1 MYGQCYNGNGQWAMG
16 NGQISKDF
24 IKSSNGHCDKQYF
37 LEVDVQYPEILH
49 DLHDLF
55 CLKEWK
61 LKNLKKT
68 TANLL
73 EKRMSYK

>member
-1 MYGQCYNGNGQWAMG
+1 MG

-49 DLHDLF
+49 ELHDLF
-55 CLKEWK
+55 CLKE
-61 LKNLKKT
+61 
-68 TANLL
+68 
-73 EKRMSYK
+73 